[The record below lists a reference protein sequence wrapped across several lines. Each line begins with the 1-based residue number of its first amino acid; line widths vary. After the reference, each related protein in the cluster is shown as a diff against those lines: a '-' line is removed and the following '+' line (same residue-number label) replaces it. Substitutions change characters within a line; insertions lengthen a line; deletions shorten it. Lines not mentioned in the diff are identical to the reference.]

1 MRSGSGGALLG
12 AVDLLGE
19 KAKVKIGHDA
29 PWKGI
34 DVLKRMRK
42 KKNRKGEE
50 NGKGI

>member
-34 DVLKRMRK
+34 EILRKMIK
-42 KKNRKGEE
+42 KKN
-50 NGKGI
+50 